1 MLGWCRIRN
10 GEDTEKSASL
20 LLSDSLRAWILNFA
34 KVNGKEAIR
43 DLPLRPSLRVPPE
56 PLAKAPSNQAI
67 WVRTWLSEP
76 GALVES
82 EGVVMDNVKPKVPSF
97 LLFPGVLAVKICGM
111 PPVWSRSSSV
121 SS

>member
-20 LLSDSLRAWILNFA
+20 LLTDSLRAWILNFA
-34 KVNGKEAIR
+34 KVNVKEAIR
-43 DLPLRPSLRVPPE
+43 DLPLRPSSRVPPE
-56 PLAKAPSNQAI
+56 PLPKAQSNQAI

-76 GALVES
+76 CALAESKGAFL
-82 EGVVMDNVKPKVPSF
+82 DNVKPKVPSF
-97 LLFPGVLAVKICGM
+97 LLFPGVLALKICGM
-111 PPVWSRSSSV
+111 PPVCSRSSSV